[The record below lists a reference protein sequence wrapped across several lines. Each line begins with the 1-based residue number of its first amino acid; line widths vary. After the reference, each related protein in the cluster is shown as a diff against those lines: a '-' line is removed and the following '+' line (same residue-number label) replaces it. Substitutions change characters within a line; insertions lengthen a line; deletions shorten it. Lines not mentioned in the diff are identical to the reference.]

1 MTTDTNATDALNK
14 MVSGGFRHLPCLNVD
29 GKKQANFALLLREL
43 DMIRI
48 CVNVMLG
55 KLFSRLLIGDVVGL
69 LDITK
74 CLYEA
79 LEKLEKANKSSKQLV
94 DALQGM
100 QSEWSQSAN
109 PDLQNYVDLVSAS
122 HIQLACAFFLA
133 FQDAVILTRSPGY
146 LFP

>member
-1 MTTDTNATDALNK
+1 
-14 MVSGGFRHLPCLNVD
+14 
-29 GKKQANFALLLREL
+29 
-43 DMIRI
+43 MIRNGI
-48 CVNVMLG
+48 NLAPENF
-55 KLFSRLLIGDVVGL
+55 FSRLLIGDVVGL

-100 QSEWSQSAN
+100 QSEWSQAAN

-122 HIQLACAFFLA
+122 HVQLACAFFQH
-133 FQDAVILTRSPGY
+133 FKMQSC
-146 LFP
+146 